1 MFSLVCDFSR
11 KRKRTIFLE
20 NLLEIGQA
28 WKEWMEDF
36 EEETLYFEITET
48 RERMSA
54 LKIYGG
60 KEIKKLATYQIQRQW
75 TGITI

>member
-1 MFSLVCDFSR
+1 M
-11 KRKRTIFLE
+11 
-20 NLLEIGQA
+20 EIGQA

-36 EEETLYFEITET
+36 KEETLYFEITET
-48 RERMSA
+48 SDPECMSA
-54 LKIYGG
+54 LNIYGG

>member
-1 MFSLVCDFSR
+1 
-11 KRKRTIFLE
+11 
-20 NLLEIGQA
+20 
-28 WKEWMEDF
+28 MEDF